1 MNQICFLSG
10 LTTLPR
16 PLVCRLETGELNS
29 LFAPLEYRQLVPS
42 TVSLHNNR
50 TVVLSVYRD
59 YMYWTVIHCTWN
71 TFEVEDIGF
80 TAVPFSSKYFNTRQT
95 IADIKVTV
103 LNQLRTAVTE
113 PSGGDAYRSVDVIKM
128 VVKQLKSYQ
137 DFTGKQ
143 AGAPTHSTMQ
153 AMRDI
158 CDEAAGPNSTLCERK
173 DKVLGSVYIR
183 TQPATGQKFQVI
195 SSTGKQTNAMLCCLN
210 WMHENARDF
219 VDKRTTFMDEN
230 TKLRFF
236 ERLQSMAASPENRME
251 HLILL
256 DVQKCN

>member
-1 MNQICFLSG
+1 
-10 LTTLPR
+10 
-16 PLVCRLETGELNS
+16 
-29 LFAPLEYRQLVPS
+29 
-42 TVSLHNNR
+42 
-50 TVVLSVYRD
+50 
-59 YMYWTVIHCTWN
+59 MYWTVIHCTWN

-137 DFTGKQ
+137 NFTGKQ
-143 AGAPTHSTMQ
+143 AGALTHSTMQ